1 MIQFVQSVNL
11 QMTTMNFHLIKMIN
25 LHFIGLVIELFKL
38 GRAVPR
44 QVWLF
49 FLYFQFITFA
59 EAMLA

>member
-1 MIQFVQSVNL
+1 
-11 QMTTMNFHLIKMIN
+11 MIN
-25 LHFIGLVIELFKL
+25 LHFIGQVIELFKL